1 MSTAMSEKRH
11 DDHVERTSSPNLHHD
26 NDTHSIREKDFDR
39 DPEKIIE
46 SDLSP
51 EDRHAER
58 RLLTKLDVV
67 IMPLTALLY
76 LSAYLDRGNIGNA
89 RLQGLQAN
97 LLGGSDTKYSVV
109 LTMFFVT
116 YIVLSVPGTLL
127 AKAWVPSRSIALGAL
142 IWSCAASGMAGA
154 QNYAS
159 IIVCRLF
166 IGVGEAMFGQA
177 VALYYSMWYRKDE
190 VAKRLGLFIGA
201 GVLAGAFGGLIA
213 YGVAHIHSGIDTWR
227 ILFLI
232 EGLPSFLLAIV
243 VFLFLPS
250 LPAKSRYLT
259 EEERILELKRLN
271 LDSLNEADDGIDWN
285 GVKRTLKDPK
295 AWITALLYSCMN
307 LTLGSVSGFLPTI
320 VKSLGYSN
328 ADAQLYTVPPYAVA
342 LVFMTLVAAIS
353 DRMRSRGPFVVL
365 VFTISSVGWIILL
378 TVVGNQHARYF
389 ATFCVVI
396 GGYAAIP
403 LIMAWVSNNS
413 PSQSQRATG
422 LGLLNSVGQCL
433 SILAA
438 FIFPS
443 KEGPKWHKGFG
454 VNLAFNL
461 MAILIATGLT
471 AYFRW
476 ENNRRDNAEGGRPPK
491 GTHLNFE
498 KYDLSPGF
506 RYTP

>member
-1 MSTAMSEKRH
+1 MNEKHREDQLEHASDHGSTEKEGE
-11 DDHVERTSSPNLHHD
+11 DALTVE
-26 NDTHSIREKDFDR
+26 EKA
-39 DPEKIIE
+39 
-46 SDLSP
+46 
-51 EDRHAER
+51 HER
-58 RLLTKLDVV
+58 RLLTKIDLV

-89 RLQGLQAN
+89 RLQGLQAT

-116 YIVLSVPGTLL
+116 YIALSIPGTLL
-127 AKAWVPSRSIALGAL
+127 AKAWLPSRSISLGAL
-142 IWSCAASGMAGA
+142 IWSVAASAMAGA
-154 QNYAS
+154 KNYPS

-166 IGVGEAMFGQA
+166 IGIGEAMFGQA

-190 VAKRLGLFIGA
+190 VAKRLGFFIGA

-213 YGVAHIHSGIDTWR
+213 YGVAHVHTSIAHWR
-227 ILFLI
+227 ILFMI
-232 EGLPSFLLAIV
+232 EGLPSVLLAIC
-243 VFLFLPS
+243 VFIFLPS
-250 LPAKSRYLT
+250 IPSQSKYLT
-259 EEERILELKRLN
+259 EEERDLELKRLN
-271 LDSLNEADDGIDWN
+271 LDSLNEGNTGVDWK
-285 GVKRTLKDPK
+285 GVKRSLTDPK
-295 AWITALLYSCMN
+295 AWITAVLYSCMN

-342 LVFMTLVAAIS
+342 LVFMTSVAAIS
-353 DRMRSRGPFVVL
+353 DRMKVRGPFVAS
-365 VFTISSVGWIILL
+365 VFTISSIGWIILL
-378 TVVGNQHARYF
+378 TVVQNQHARYF
-389 ATFCVVI
+389 AVFCVVI

-422 LGLLNSVGQCL
+422 LGMLNSVGQCL

-443 KEGPKWHKGFG
+443 REGPKWHKGFG

-461 MAILIATGLT
+461 LAICISLGLT
-471 AYFRW
+471 IYFRT
-476 ENNRRDNAEGGRPPK
+476 ENRKRDQREGGRPAE
-491 GTHLNFE
+491 GTPLKFDN
-498 KYDLSPGF
+498 YDRSVGF
-506 RYTP
+506 RYTL